1 MHPTEFKMIAIL
13 KTITFLDAYNVY
25 FPPCI
30 IQYMYLC
37 LVLYSLIYYLTSFIL
52 NGFKISS
59 FYSPKMK
66 NKYATNFSLSL
77 SLSSYSSLIFSG
89 KLNSSKGQKSP
100 SYRYQLAK
108 TPSPT
113 STWQNTIM
121 RHLNGMPL
129 SWRNGSRSTC
139 IIIISTRK

>member
-1 MHPTEFKMIAIL
+1 MHPTEFTMIATL

-25 FPPCI
+25 FP
-30 IQYMYLC
+30 C

-66 NKYATNFSLSL
+66 NKYATNYFSFSLSL
-77 SLSSYSSLIFSG
+77 LLLFSYFLWQI
-89 KLNSSKGQKSP
+89 KSIKKS

-108 TPSPT
+108 TPTPT

-121 RHLNGMPL
+121 RHLNGKPL

>member
-1 MHPTEFKMIAIL
+1 MHPTEFTMIATL

-25 FPPCI
+25 FP
-30 IQYMYLC
+30 C

-66 NKYATNFSLSL
+66 NKYATNYLSFSLSL
-77 SLSSYSSLIFSG
+77 FSYSSLIFSG
-89 KLNSSKGQKSP
+89 KLNSSKGQESS

-108 TPSPT
+108 TPTPT

-121 RHLNGMPL
+121 RHLNEMPL

>member
-1 MHPTEFKMIAIL
+1 MIAIL

-25 FPPCI
+25 FP
-30 IQYMYLC
+30 C

-66 NKYATNFSLSL
+66 NKYATNYFSL

-89 KLNSSKGQKSP
+89 KLNSSKGQKS
-100 SYRYQLAK
+100 SAYRYQLAK
-108 TPSPT
+108 TPTPT